1 MRSRS
6 VLSSIAAAAFA
17 AALFLPTPAAAQGTA
32 LGVKAGATVS
42 TLSFEDMPEGGFNP
56 SSVDSRSGF
65 LVGVTFRKDI
75 NARAAVQV
83 EGVYAQGGGKVNFTD
98 GVDTGRT
105 EVRLNQIQIPVLVMF
120 NVMNSDTTSLRVFSG
135 LTFGINADTEFKE
148 FFNDVEVPDD
158 PEDDDEDDNINT
170 GDTGFTVGALVGFKK
185 FFVDVRYTIGL
196 NNINGAVQLD
206 PDEPNVKHRQ
216 FAIAFGYY
224 FR

>member
-1 MRSRS
+1 MLTADIQKRMPCLELPQPAQRSAMRSRS

-83 EGVYAQGGGKVNFTD
+83 EGVYAQG
-98 GVDTGRT
+98 
-105 EVRLNQIQIPVLVMF
+105 
-120 NVMNSDTTSLRVFSG
+120 
-135 LTFGINADTEFKE
+135 
-148 FFNDVEVPDD
+148 
-158 PEDDDEDDNINT
+158 
-170 GDTGFTVGALVGFKK
+170 
-185 FFVDVRYTIGL
+185 
-196 NNINGAVQLD
+196 
-206 PDEPNVKHRQ
+206 
-216 FAIAFGYY
+216 
-224 FR
+224 